1 MNLFCLTFSKF
12 ANIAFGANPEPCNR
26 LTRTL
31 KTSTV
36 SYSTATVTAQKDIE
50 ASKPQDAAFH
60 HVGFPDGGLR
70 AWLVVLGAMIVL
82 GCSFGYLSAFGADAG
97 TVYETH
103 YQQNQLRDKFP
114 SAIAWIG
121 SFQVFCQFASGLLSG
136 SLFDKYGA
144 RAVMIPA
151 PITYVFAMMMTS
163 LCKEYYQFILAQG
176 VLGGIDVGFLFTPA
190 VSAINH
196 YFTRKRGMALGIS
209 TGGSSIGGVLFP
221 VALKSTLYSKLG
233 FGWGVRVIAFV
244 ERLPHRRGTLF
255 LPKAF
260 LQLSYTVFTAGIFLT
275 VWGMFVPFFYLS
287 SYAIEQTH
295 FGYTLAFYLLA
306 IMNDASLFGR
316 IIPGFVADRIGR
328 MNIFVF
334 VAVATGI
341 IVLCWPKTSSHP
353 GLVVWAILFGF
364 FSGAVI
370 SLFPAG
376 FAQITPN
383 PQMIGT
389 YMGQALA
396 IISIAGLTGT
406 PIAGA
411 IPDRYGWEATSI
423 FGGTSLLAGAGL
435 AAMGRFLYNPKLR
448 ALV

>member
-1 MNLFCLTFSKF
+1 MC
-12 ANIAFGANPEPCNR
+12 
-26 LTRTL
+26 
-31 KTSTV
+31 TV
-36 SYSTATVTAQKDIE
+36 SYSIATITVQKGEGDLHTDIE
-50 ASKPQDAAFH
+50 ASKPPDAAFH
-60 HVGFPDGGLR
+60 HVSFPDGGLR

-82 GCSFGYLSAFGADAG
+82 GCSFDYLSAFG
-97 TVYETH
+97 VYETY
-103 YQQNQLRDKFP
+103 YQQNQLRHKSP

-151 PITYVFAMMMTS
+151 SITYVFVMMMTS

-176 VLGGIDVGFLFTPA
+176 VLGGIGVGFLFTPA

-233 FGWGVRVIAFV
+233 FGWG

-275 VWGMFVPFFYLS
+275 VWGMFVLFFYLS

-295 FGYTLAFYLLA
+295 FGYSLAFYLQA
-306 IMNDASLFGR
+306 IMNAASLFGR

-334 VAVATGI
+334 MAVATGI
-341 IVLCWPKTSSHP
+341 IVLCWPKTSHP

-423 FGGTSLLAGAGL
+423 FGGTSLLAGVGL